1 MTGVNMVL
9 READGVRWAAQ
20 CGILGWVGGG
30 IATWHFMKVCPG
42 LIVAFLGVMLLLHKW
57 RQC

>member
-1 MTGVNMVL
+1 MAGVNMVL

-20 CGILGWVGGG
+20 CGILEWVGGG

-42 LIVAFLGVMLLLHKW
+42 LIVAFLGVMLLLHK
-57 RQC
+57 C